1 MFIPKAKGK
10 IGMLMMVGCVSLS
23 ITCEKCEPLF
33 LCVDI
38 KPKASSLF
46 HGTCT
51 CKKCELL
58 FISVRGRNAKASRL
72 FHGCWSL
79 CTVHHHLY
87 ALLPLYISTSTAPQL
102 DTGSNWSHKN
112 TWGGKC
118 DFDLAATFVFC
129 CKYTFPCHLY
139 LLA

>member
-1 MFIPKAKGK
+1 MASIMFIPKAKGK

-51 CKKCELL
+51 CKKCELI
-58 FISVRGRNAKASRL
+58 FI
-72 FHGCWSL
+72 
-79 CTVHHHLY
+79 LY
-87 ALLPLYISTSTAPQL
+87 VDVTPKHPGFFMVVDVFAQSITTCMPS
-102 DTGSNWSHKN
+102 SHSI
-112 TWGGKC
+112 
-118 DFDLAATFVFC
+118 
-129 CKYTFPCHLY
+129 
-139 LLA
+139 